1 MENSP
6 VIEFAPIEQEL
17 ADLTSQLQQS
27 FQVLDGLAQV
37 QRQFEE
43 LAQTHQRFKEAIDKS
58 NAGLATTNQF
68 QQNFDRRL
76 AELETSVKS
85 RSQDTLKRVSQVQTE
100 FSTADRALQQELSQ
114 QINQCKQEMEEQ
126 FSAISQLSEQHRDAV
141 RSNTRELEARF
152 MHELNTVTERVNQS
166 GISSTYV
173 EKLETALRNTRT
185 ALRTVEKQLS
195 GIYTWL
201 AIVTFVLIVLLALE
215 IPTLFSNKP

>member
-27 FQVLDGLAQV
+27 FQVLDGLAHV

-43 LAQTHQRFKEAIDKS
+43 LAQTHQRFKESIDKN
-58 NAGLATTNQF
+58 NAGLVTINQF

-76 AELETSVKS
+76 ADLENTVKS
-85 RSQDTLKRVSQVQTE
+85 RSQDVVKQLSQVQTE
-100 FSTADRALQQELSQ
+100 LSTADRALHKDLSQ
-114 QINQCKQEMEEQ
+114 QISQCKQEMEEQ
-126 FSAISQLSEQHRDAV
+126 FSAISQLSEQQRDV
-141 RSNTRELEARF
+141 IRSSVRELEARL
-152 MHELNTVTERVNQS
+152 MNELSNVTERVNQS

-185 ALRTVEKQLS
+185 TLRTVEKQLS
-195 GIYTWL
+195 SVYTWL
-201 AIVTFVLIVLLALE
+201 AIVTFVVIVLLALQV
-215 IPTLFSNKP
+215 PAFFSTPQ

>member
-17 ADLTSQLQQS
+17 VDLTSQLQQS

-76 AELETSVKS
+76 TELETSIKS
-85 RSQDTLKRVSQVQTE
+85 KSQDALERFSQVQTE
-100 FSTADRALQQELSQ
+100 LSTVDRALHQELSQ
-114 QINQCKQEMEEQ
+114 QINQCKQEIEEQ
-126 FSAISQLSEQHRDAV
+126 FSAISQLSEQHRDATHN
-141 RSNTRELEARF
+141 RTRELEARL

-173 EKLETALRNTRT
+173 DKLETALRSTRT

-195 GIYTWL
+195 AVYTWL
-201 AIVTFVLIVLLALE
+201 AIVTFILIVLLAIE
-215 IPTLFSNKP
+215 VPTLFSNKP